1 MANYPTHLAGGIVV
15 GVFGALS
22 AWYLDM
28 ISLFG
33 IPVVALS
40 GIVGGIAPD
49 IDHDN
54 SRPIRIIFNWA
65 TVLVPTLVLWR
76 FDSLT
81 RQWDV
86 ASCIWIC
93 IAFLIYFP
101 ICWIFKKM
109 TVHRGVFHSV
119 PAALIFGLIIY
130 IAMGQRTDQI
140 DLQISLGITGM
151 MGYFIHLML
160 DEAYSVDFNNKKIK
174 RSFGTAMSLYKK
186 NMGTTTLCYLILIV
200 LGVISYN
207 DYQGHRPE
215 VLFDR
220 HVLGEET
227 PPQKRPTPKFLRR
240 KIPIKS
246 Q

>member
-1 MANYPTHLAGGIVV
+1 VANYPTHLAGGIVV
-15 GVFGALS
+15 GVFGALAS
-22 AWYLDM
+22 WYLDM
-28 ISLFG
+28 ISPFG

-65 TVLVPTLVLWR
+65 TVIIPTLLLWR

-86 ASCIWIC
+86 ASCIWIFV
-93 IAFLIYFP
+93 ALAIYFP
-101 ICWIFKKM
+101 ICWIFKKL
-109 TVHRGVFHSV
+109 TVHRGIFHSV
-119 PAALIFGLIIY
+119 PAALIFGLTIY
-130 IAMGQRTDQI
+130 ILMGQRTDQI

-151 MGYFIHLML
+151 MGYFIHLVL
-160 DEAYSVDFNNKKIK
+160 DEAYSVDFNNKRIK

-186 NMGTTTLCYLILIV
+186 NKVVNVFSYVVLFVLCM
-200 LGVISYN
+200 ISYH
-207 DYQGHRPE
+207 DYRGHRPE

-220 HVLGEET
+220 HILGEKA
-227 PPQKRPTPKFLRR
+227 PPQKRPIPRFLQDRTIR
-240 KIPIKS
+240 KR
-246 Q
+246 